1 MRALVLAAALMLA
14 PPLAARACDTAAM
27 NAELTRVCRAAL
39 DPVLGWLARL
49 APEPEEAAALARAS
63 AAAAEACD
71 TGDPAAGV
79 LEAARLARLAGRI
92 EARTGDAPP
101 VWPAR
106 HAAAER

>member
-14 PPLAARACDTAAM
+14 PPLAARACDTEAM

-49 APEPEEAAALARAS
+49 APEPEEAAAVARAS
-63 AAAAEACD
+63 AAA
-71 TGDPAAGV
+71 
-79 LEAARLARLAGRI
+79 AGRI